1 MRWKLCTANEIGLMI
16 SSVYGMTA
24 LVNEPPLQGASAE
37 QNGQS
42 IFH

>member
-16 SSVYGMTA
+16 LSVYGMAT
-24 LVNEPPLQGASAE
+24 LVNEPPLQGALAE
-37 QNGQS
+37 LSRQS

>member
-16 SSVYGMTA
+16 SSVYGT